1 MKKAVLVLISVL
13 LIGAAVGSVVAIE
26 DSKEKLENELENLDL
41 NLEQKL
47 VYFEELYEKGPEGID
62 LEAVID
68 DLIDEHSEALAEVD
82 ELEGVESYEDLRDRL
97 DELNVRLNMDVV
109 LDSIDNFDLST
120 LDQLKTT
127 YGLSTDY
134 IIFIVDEAREFYEGL
149 RDDEVVEDLK
159 EIFEITGEDVD
170 EVFDSIMDRLMRR
183 QNIEKRVNE
192 VEEILQDPD
201 LIAERKEMALNEKI
215 FVYGERLNFENTT
228 DPVITNDRTIL
239 PVRAIAEAL
248 GADVSWDHDTRTVTI
263 ERHMTTIELPIGEKQ
278 VSIIEDSEERKEE
291 LDVAAEIKNDRTM
304 VPLRFVSEVLGE
316 SVKWYEETGEIDI
329 GLK

>member
-1 MKKAVLVLISVL
+1 MKKAVLVLISIL

-47 VYFEELYEKGPEGID
+47 VYFEELYEKGPDGID

-159 EIFEITGEDVD
+159 EIFEITGEDVN
-170 EVFDSIMDRLMRR
+170 EVFDSVMDRLIRR
-183 QNIEKRVNE
+183 QNIEKRVSE
-192 VEEILQDPD
+192 VEEILQNPD
-201 LIAERKEMALNEKI
+201 LIAERREMELNEKI
-215 FVYGERLNFENTT
+215 YVYGERLNFEDTT

-239 PVRAIAEAL
+239 SVRAIAEAL

-278 VSIIEDSEERKEE
+278 VSIIENGEERVEE